1 MAGGS
6 VIKEQE
12 HGLDFPR
19 SRAWRRTRQVSLLL
33 MVVLLFGMFT
43 GLPAR
48 AAPSGS
54 DSLAEGLASYR
65 AGDRDRALALLL
77 DFVQMQPEAPQV
89 SEASLVLARIYHE
102 RRQPEEVLRY
112 IAKIPKAQRGTESR
126 LLEGM
131 AEIRIGQVER
141 GIALLR
147 PLDESQLAFPDRRAR
162 LAGMADGYS
171 YLGRWLEA
179 LFFIDRS
186 LALAGTRDEKVKLQQ
201 QARELIVNQ
210 LSDGQLAEA
219 AFMFRGSPVG
229 QQAGLEQAQRYF
241 RAGRNDRALSR
252 LEKVLQDPTDFP
264 ERMQAVQLRERLAGT
279 LVPNRSI
286 GVILPLSGRYAGF
299 GKLVKRGMELAAE
312 EQRVGQ
318 LAVQLIFKDSAGDP
332 EQSAKAVSELANVAQ
347 VMGIIGPLTGTAAG
361 TAAERAELEQV
372 PLLTLSQRKGLPEK
386 GAEVFR
392 SSLTHEQQ
400 ARSLVRYAMEERNL
414 STFGI
419 LAPDNRLGQEMANAF
434 AREVETRGGR
444 IAARQDYPE
453 RATDFR
459 RQIKLLKGEDPD
471 APDLEPDDHESGVA
485 EPPLPFEALFIPDY
499 AQRIGLIAPQL
510 PFYGIRDLQLLGING
525 WNSPDLLRRGG
536 NFVEGA
542 VFVDGFFR
550 YSGYPFVKEFVNRS
564 FERYGEEPTILEA
577 QGFDA
582 AGIMLSLAGRAD
594 VRTRDELRRALA
606 RLQNYPGVTGATS
619 FDERGDAQKVLFLL
633 QVKNGNIVQIN

>member
-1 MAGGS
+1 M
-6 VIKEQE
+6 IREQE
-12 HGLDFPR
+12 HGRDFPR
-19 SRAWRRTRQVSLLL
+19 FRAWRRTRQVSLLL
-33 MVVLLFGMFT
+33 MVLLLVGIFT
-43 GLPAR
+43 RLPAW
-48 AAPSGS
+48 ALPPGNEA
-54 DSLAEGLASYR
+54 LAEGLASYR

-77 DFVQMQPEAPQV
+77 DFIQMQPEAPQV
-89 SEASLVLARIYHE
+89 SEVSLVLARIYHE
-102 RRQPEEVLRY
+102 RRQPEEVLHY
-112 IAKIPKAQRGTESR
+112 IAKISEAQRGTESR

-147 PLDESQLAFPDRRAR
+147 SLEETQLSLLDRRAR
-162 LAGMADGYS
+162 LAALADGYS

-186 LALAGTRDEKVKLQQ
+186 LPLAGTRAEETKLQQ
-201 QARELIVNQ
+201 QARELIVSQ

-252 LEKVLQDPTDFP
+252 LEQVLQDPTDFSD
-264 ERMQAVQLRERLAGT
+264 RTQAVQLRERLAGT

-312 EQRVGQ
+312 DQRGGQ
-318 LAVQLIFKDSAGDP
+318 LAVQLIFKDSAGDS
-332 EQSAKAVSELANVAQ
+332 EQSARAVSELANVAQ
-347 VMGIIGPLTGTAAG
+347 VIGIIGPLSGAAAG
-361 TAAERAELEQV
+361 AAAERAELEKV

-392 SSLTHEQQ
+392 TSLTNEQQ
-400 ARSLVRYAMEERNL
+400 ARSLVRYAMEERGL
-414 STFGI
+414 SVFGI
-419 LAPDNRLGQEMANAF
+419 LAPDNRLGQEMTNAF
-434 AREVETRGGR
+434 VREVETRGGR
-444 IAARQDYPE
+444 IAARQSYPE

-471 APDLEPDDHESGVA
+471 APEPEPDDKKNGVA
-485 EPPLPFEALFIPDY
+485 EPEPPLPFEALFIPDY
-499 AQRIGLIAPQL
+499 AERVGLIAPQL
-510 PFYGIRDLQLLGING
+510 PFYGLRDLQLLGING
-525 WNSPDLLRRGG
+525 WNSPELLRRAG

-550 YSGYPFVKEFVNRS
+550 YSEYPFVKEFVNRS

-594 VRTRDELRRALA
+594 IRTRDELHRALA

-619 FDERGDAQKVLFLL
+619 FDETGDAQKVLFLL
-633 QVKNGNIVQIN
+633 QVKDGKIVQIN

>member
-1 MAGGS
+1 
-6 VIKEQE
+6 VIRERE
-12 HGLDFPR
+12 HGRDFPHTC
-19 SRAWRRTRQVSLLL
+19 AWRRIRRVSLLL
-33 MVVLLFGMFT
+33 MVLLLVGMYA
-43 GLPAR
+43 GLPAW
-48 AAPSGS
+48 AAPSENNV
-54 DSLAEGLASYR
+54 LAEGLASYR
-65 AGDRDRALALLL
+65 AGDREKALALLL
-77 DFVQMQPEAPQV
+77 DFIQMQPESPQA

-112 IAKIPKAQRGTESR
+112 IARIPNAQRGTESR

-131 AEIRIGQVER
+131 AEIRVGQVES

-147 PLDESQLAFPDRRAR
+147 PLDEAQLSLLDRRAR
-162 LAGMADGYS
+162 LGALADGYS

-186 LALAGTRDEKVKLQQ
+186 LSLAGTRDEEIRLNH

-210 LSDGQLAEA
+210 LSDEQLAEA

-252 LEKVLQDPTDFP
+252 LEQVLQDPTDFP
-264 ERMQAVQLRERLAGT
+264 GRTQAVQLRERLAGT

-299 GKLVKRGMELAAE
+299 GKLVKRGMELAVE
-312 EQRVGQ
+312 DQRGGQ

-332 EQSAKAVSELANVAQ
+332 EQSARAVSELANVAQ
-347 VMGIIGPLTGTAAG
+347 VMGIIGPLTGAAAG
-361 TAAERAELEQV
+361 AAAERAELELV

-392 SSLTHEQQ
+392 ISLTQEQQ
-400 ARSLVRYAMEERNL
+400 ARSLVRYAMEERGL
-414 STFGI
+414 SVFGI
-419 LAPDNRLGQEMANAF
+419 LAPDNRLGEEMANAF
-434 AREVETRGGR
+434 THEVEARGGR
-444 IAARQDYPE
+444 IAARQTYPE

-471 APDLEPDDHESGVA
+471 APETEAGDQEKGVA
-485 EPPLPFEALFIPDY
+485 KAEPQLPFEALFIPDY
-499 AQRIGLIAPQL
+499 AERIGLITPQL
-510 PFYGIRDLQLLGING
+510 PFYGIRQLPLLGING
-525 WNSPDLLRRGG
+525 WNSPDLLRRAG
-536 NFVEGA
+536 NSVEGA

-550 YSGYPFVKEFVNRS
+550 YSEYPFVKEFVNRS
-564 FERYGEEPTILEA
+564 FERYGEEPTILGA

-594 VRTRDELRRALA
+594 IRTRDELRRALA
-606 RLQNYPGVTGATS
+606 RLRNYPGVTGATS
-619 FDERGDAQKVLFLL
+619 FDETGDAQKVLFLL
-633 QVKNGNIVQIN
+633 QVKDGNIVQIN